1 MKQGLILAFALL
13 LFAQFGFAQQYNFKN
28 YSVKNGIAQSQ
39 VYSILQDSRGYMWMG
54 TYGGG
59 INAFDGWN
67 FKTLTQRD
75 GLGSN
80 YVYDVK
86 EDSEMNLWI
95 ATKAGISKY
104 DGQNFTN
111 FSDGNRVRKMAFDA
125 KQQLFLAT
133 DRGLAKFNDGNFINL
148 LDGIE
153 MKDKSVR
160 TLCVKDENHIFFGTA
175 KGFFQLVRSN
185 GKYELIKYGDKHSVM
200 TNAIASI
207 TPDNNGNYWIGT
219 FGDGAYRFDG
229 KTFSRIDYHRELY
242 TQTVHGIT
250 IDSKGL
256 IWFSTLTGVIQ
267 YNPVNE
273 QFSKLNQEHGLANN
287 HVRTV
292 CEDVNGN
299 YWIGTSGGGVSHY
312 LGKQFTTYTKA
323 DGLGGNFIYSVFR
336 DSKGSLWIGN
346 SKNGV
351 SILSGGKWTNFN
363 ESNGFENI
371 KVKSIGEANGRIIL
385 GTERNGIYTY
395 DGENFEMIP
404 DFKRMLIR
412 SVITDKNGIAWI
424 ATGGDGIFSL
434 SWTNNKPN
442 IKHFDRGN
450 GLPDNWITALHC
462 DKWNRI
468 WYGTENTGIG
478 QIAKGKLSLRIKEED
493 GLTSNTIRS
502 FAEDQS
508 GNLWIGTAGEGVC
521 RVELYSKTRTVKTLS
536 SKVELSSQNIYLL
549 TIDDENNLIIGSE
562 KGLDYLYLN
571 ENRVIKELIHFAD
584 EEGFAGVE
592 TCTNSV
598 FNDKDGSIWFGTING
613 LNHYNGTQR
622 VRNTQAP
629 KVNLL
634 DVKLYYESI
643 RENEDFDSNESWND
657 WSSIELSYDDNHITF
672 EFLGINQIAPNKVRY
687 KWKLDGFDEK
697 WSPKSDE
704 RSILYSNLNPGTYTF
719 MVKACNEEGIWS
731 EPVSFELTIAKPY
744 WKKWWFLV
752 ACIGGGLLIAGAIF
766 LLILRR
772 SKRKGIEERR
782 KLEMENQ
789 IMELE
794 RKALRLQMNPHF
806 IFNAFNS
813 IQSLVGTDKE
823 DDARYY
829 LAKFSRLMRSILDNS
844 GKSLITLQEEIETLE
859 NYLMIEKFCNGNRFD
874 YTVNFDQNLETS
886 FISIPPMLLQ
896 PFVENAIKHGFKFD
910 ERESEKRGNLSVS
923 FSEKD
928 NVLTCRIRDNG
939 IGRKRSAKLKD
950 ESKETYHIS
959 AGLSVTRERLEV
971 LKREKGTGE
980 LIINDLQDVE
990 GNSAG
995 TEIILHLSID

>member
-1 MKQGLILAFALL
+1 MFAT
-13 LFAQFGFAQQYNFKN
+13 FGHGQQYNFKN

-39 VYSILQDSRGYMWMG
+39 VYSIIQDSRGYVWMG
-54 TYGGG
+54 TFGGG
-59 INAFDGWN
+59 INSFDGWN
-67 FKTLTQRD
+67 FKTLTEKD
-75 GLGSN
+75 GLSSN
-80 YVYDVK
+80 YVYDLI
-86 EDSEMNLWI
+86 EDVDNNIWI
-95 ATKAGISKY
+95 ATKGGISRY
-104 DGQNFTN
+104 DGQKFTN
-111 FSDGNRVRKMAFDA
+111 FSNGNRVHQLAFD
-125 KQQLFLAT
+125 QRNELFLAT
-133 DRGLAKFNDGNFINL
+133 ERGLTKFKNGNFINL

-153 MKDKSVR
+153 LNDKNVR
-160 TLCVKDENHIFFGTA
+160 TLCLKDENNIFFGTA
-175 KGFFQLVRSN
+175 KGFYQLIRKN
-185 GKYELIKYGDKHSVM
+185 GKYELIDYGKSHDVM
-200 TNAIASI
+200 KNSIASI
-207 TPDNNGNYWIGT
+207 TSDKQGNVWIGT
-219 FGDGAYRFDG
+219 FGDGAYCFDG
-229 KTFSRIDYHRELY
+229 KTFKRIDYHHELY
-242 TQTVHGIT
+242 RQTVQGIT
-250 IDSKGL
+250 IDSKGM
-256 IWFSTLTGVIQ
+256 IWFSTLTGIIQ
-267 YNPVNE
+267 YNPNNQ
-273 QFSKLNQEHGLANN
+273 QFSNLNQEHGLANN
-287 HVRTV
+287 HVRSV

-299 YWIGTSGGGVSHY
+299 YWIGTSGGGVSYY
-312 LGKQFTTYTKA
+312 LGKQFTTYTQA

-351 SILSGGKWTNFN
+351 SVLSNGKWTNFN

-385 GTERNGIYTY
+385 GTERDGVYVY
-395 DGENFEMIP
+395 DGKNFIAVP

-434 SWTNNKPN
+434 SWTNDKPN
-442 IKHFDRGN
+442 IKQFDREN

-468 WYGTENTGIG
+468 WYGTESTGIG
-478 QIAKGKLSLRIKEED
+478 QIAKGKPSLRINVEN
-493 GLTSNTIRS
+493 GLISNTIRS

-521 RVELYSKTRTVKTLS
+521 RVELYSKHRKVRTLNSKVALS
-536 SKVELSSQNIYLL
+536 SLNVYLL
-549 TIDDENNLIIGSE
+549 TIDAENNLIIGSE

-571 ENRVIKELIHFAD
+571 ENRVIKELIHFAG

-622 VRNTQAP
+622 IRNTQAP

-643 RENEDFDSNESWND
+643 RPNEDFDIDEPWND
-657 WSSIELSYDDNHITF
+657 WRSIELGHDENHITF

-697 WSPKSDE
+697 WSPESEE
-704 RSILYSNLNPGTYTF
+704 RSILYSNLNPGKYTF
-719 MVKACNEEGIWS
+719 MVKACNEEGVWS

-744 WKKWWFLV
+744 WKTWWFLIV
-752 ACIGGGLLIAGAIF
+752 CIAGAIILAGGIF

-772 SKRKGIEERR
+772 SKRKGIEERK

-823 DDARYY
+823 DEARYY

-859 NYLMIEKFCNGNRFD
+859 NYLMIEKFCHGNRFD
-874 YTVNFDQNLETS
+874 YTVNFDESLETS
-886 FISIPPMLLQ
+886 FISIPPMLIQ

-910 ERESEKRGNLSVS
+910 ETESEKRGNILVD

-939 IGRKRSAKLKD
+939 IGRKRSAQLKN
-950 ESKETYHIS
+950 ESKETYHTS
-959 AGLSVTRERLEV
+959 AGLSVTEERLNV
-971 LKREKGTGE
+971 LKHEKGTGE
-980 LIINDLQDVE
+980 LIINDLQDVD
-990 GNSAG
+990 GNSTG

>member
-1 MKQGLILAFALL
+1 
-13 LFAQFGFAQQYNFKN
+13 QQYNFKN

-39 VYSILQDSRGYMWMG
+39 VYSIIQDARGYMWMG
-54 TYGGG
+54 TFGGG
-59 INAFDGWN
+59 INSFDGWN
-67 FKTLTQRD
+67 FKTLTEQD

-80 YVYDVK
+80 YVYDII
-86 EDSEMNLWI
+86 EDPEKNLWI
-95 ATKAGISKY
+95 ATKAGISYY
-104 DGQNFTN
+104 DGTSFSN
-111 FSDGNRVRKMAFDA
+111 FSNGSRVHKLDVDSTN
-125 KQQLFLAT
+125 QLFLAT
-133 DRGLAKFNDGNFINL
+133 DRGLMKFEEESFINL

-153 MKDKSVR
+153 LTDKNVR
-160 TLCVKDENHIFFGTA
+160 TLYVKDENHIFFGTA
-175 KGFFQLVRSN
+175 KGFYQLLRKK
-185 GKYELIKYGDKHSVM
+185 GMYELIDYGATFSVM
-200 TNAIASI
+200 KNSIASI
-207 TPDNNGNYWIGT
+207 TSDENGVVWIGT

-229 KTFSRIDYHRELY
+229 SNFTRIDYHHELY
-242 TQTVHGIT
+242 RQTVQGIT
-250 IDSKGL
+250 VDSKGL
-256 IWFSTLTGVIQ
+256 IWFSTLTGIIQ
-267 YNPVNE
+267 YNPNNQ
-273 QFSKLNQEHGLANN
+273 QFSNLNQEHGLTNN

-312 LGKQFTTYTKA
+312 LGKQFTTYAEA
-323 DGLGGNFIYSVFR
+323 DGLGGNFIYAVFR
-336 DSKGSLWIGN
+336 DSKGSLWVGN

-351 SILSGGKWTNFN
+351 SVLSGNQWTNFN
-363 ESNGFENI
+363 ESNGFENF
-371 KVKSIGEANGRIIL
+371 KVKSIGEVNGRIIL
-385 GTERNGIYTY
+385 GTERDGLYTY
-395 DGENFEMIP
+395 DGETFEAIP
-404 DFKRMLIR
+404 TFKRMLIR

-442 IKHFDRGN
+442 IQHFDRSN
-450 GLPDNWITALHC
+450 GLPDNWITSLHC

-478 QIAKGKLSLRIKEED
+478 QIAKGRPTVRITEED
-493 GLTSNTIRS
+493 GLISSVIRS

-508 GNLWIGTAGEGVC
+508 GNLWIGTAGKGVC
-521 RVELYSKTRTVKTLS
+521 RIELYSKKRTVRTLNSKFPLS
-536 SKVELSSQNIYLL
+536 SSNIYLL
-549 TIDDENNLIIGSE
+549 TVDAENNLIIGSE

-571 ENRVIKELIHFAD
+571 ENRIIKELIHFAD

-598 FNDKDGSIWFGTING
+598 FNDKDGSIWFGTISG

-622 VRNTQAP
+622 IRNTQAP

-643 RENEDFDSNESWND
+643 RSNPDFDINETWND
-657 WSSIELSYDDNHITF
+657 WSSIELGYDDNHITF

-697 WSPKSDE
+697 WSPESEE

-719 MVKACNEEGIWS
+719 MVKARNEEGIWS
-731 EPVSFELTIAKPY
+731 EPLSFQLTIAIPY
-744 WKKWWFLV
+744 WKTWWFLIVCIV
-752 ACIGGGLLIAGAIF
+752 AGLIVAGSIF

-874 YTVNFDQNLETS
+874 YTVNADAMLETS
-886 FISIPPMLLQ
+886 FISIPPMLIQ

-910 ERESEKRGNLSVS
+910 ETESKKRGNLLVD
-923 FSEKD
+923 FSEED
-928 NVLTCRIRDNG
+928 NVLTCRIHDNG
-939 IGRKRSAKLKD
+939 IGRKRSGKLKD
-950 ESKETYHIS
+950 ESKETYHRS
-959 AGLSVTRERLEV
+959 TGLAVTKERLEV

-980 LIINDLQDVE
+980 LIINDLHDAE
-990 GNSAG
+990 GNSTG